1 MEIENLGED
10 YDLYLK
16 SDTLPLVDIFE
27 KFRKMCLK
35 ICHLDPLK
43 FLPPPGYVWQVSLKK
58 TELKLELLIDID
70 MLLMV

>member
-1 MEIENLGED
+1 MEIKNLGED

-43 FLPPPGYVWQVSLKK
+43 FLQPPGYVWQVVLKK